1 MAASTGGDGPWY
13 GRPVDSCHSVRVI
26 RSTVRNRHDCHDLR
40 RCARHRN
47 RRGSLIGRAKR
58 RPVLG
63 AVLGFVLGFIG
74 WIIVAC
80 IPAKANAY

>member
-1 MAASTGGDGPWY
+1 
-13 GRPVDSCHSVRVI
+13 
-26 RSTVRNRHDCHDLR
+26 
-40 RCARHRN
+40 
-47 RRGSLIGRAKR
+47 LIGRAKR